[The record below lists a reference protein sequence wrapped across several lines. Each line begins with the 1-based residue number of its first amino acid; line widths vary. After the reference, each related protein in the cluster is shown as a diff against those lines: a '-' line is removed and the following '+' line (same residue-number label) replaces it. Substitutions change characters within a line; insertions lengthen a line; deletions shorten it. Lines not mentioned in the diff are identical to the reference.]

1 MVQEVNTLTV
11 PKPYEFTP
19 QQLKTRNYVKH
30 KEVPEPSPNDTEEA
44 ITRAWRAWNITCE
57 AHLANLTG
65 ASKGGEDHQG
75 RGCRPEITL
84 RKALKSSKS
93 DGFGMDRDAGW
104 FKG

>member
-1 MVQEVNTLTV
+1 MVQEVTTLTV

-44 ITRAWRAWNITCE
+44 ITRAWRSWNISCE

-65 ASKGGEDHQG
+65 AKKGG
-75 RGCRPEITL
+75 
-84 RKALKSSKS
+84 
-93 DGFGMDRDAGW
+93 
-104 FKG
+104 